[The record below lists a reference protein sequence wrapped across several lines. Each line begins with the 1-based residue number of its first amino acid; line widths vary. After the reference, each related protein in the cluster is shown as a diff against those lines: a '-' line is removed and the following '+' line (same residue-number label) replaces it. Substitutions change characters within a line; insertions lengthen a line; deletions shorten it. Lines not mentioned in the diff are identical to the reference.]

1 MTSSSF
7 SMSKQTVRAMLAAE
21 IEIRTINGVYQ
32 EALATVVLSGR
43 NRYELRVENTHPA
56 MLEFDVDGGHQAVTL
71 LRWQGSSGHRVEL
84 PPELHHKVREMRCA
98 ATISD
103 DMALQQ
109 RNALV
114 NAIRHTYDELGFTR
128 YRSQRECN

>member
-1 MTSSSF
+1 MMSPTSS
-7 SMSKQTVRAMLAAE
+7 MSSQTLRAMLDAE
-21 IEIRTINGVYQ
+21 VTVRTINGVYQ

-43 NRYELRVENTHPA
+43 NRYELSVQNTHPA

-84 PPELHHKVREMRCA
+84 PPELHHKVSEMRCA
-98 ATISD
+98 ATISN

-109 RNALV
+109 RDALV
-114 NAIRHTYDELGFTR
+114 NAIRHTYDELGITR